1 MSGMDISVVVP
12 FYDAERYV
20 EDCIHALLSQN
31 WAADAYEIITV
42 DNNSTDRSA
51 EIVKRYPPI
60 KLLAEHTQGAY
71 AARNRGVAE
80 AKGDILAFTDPDC
93 APCTDWLQHMTAAV
107 RRPGVGIVLGRHR
120 FASDSLLLSMLAAY
134 EAEKATYVFSGN
146 TKEVYFGHTNNMAV
160 RRELF
165 DRLGPF
171 TQIARGADTIFVR
184 RAVDEY
190 GCDIARYCPEA
201 CVQHLEIT
209 SVWDYYRKQL
219 IYGQSNRNNAQ
230 IAAYR
235 PLTNRERLQIL
246 RNTTRRR
253 GYSIAE
259 SALLSCLLGLGAV
272 CYEFGRRRA
281 IRRKLARRRQPR

>member
-1 MSGMDISVVVP
+1 MSSLDASVIVP
-12 FYDAERYV
+12 FYNAERYI

-31 WAADAYEIITV
+31 WVADAYEIIMV

-51 EIVKRYPPI
+51 EIVKRYSQI
-60 KLLAEHTQGAY
+60 KLLAEHKQGAY
-71 AARNRGVAE
+71 AARNRGVA
-80 AKGDILAFTDPDC
+80 AARGSILAFTDPDC
-93 APCTDWLQHMTAAV
+93 APCTDWLQHMTTAV
-107 RRPGVGIVLGRHR
+107 RRPGVGIVLGGHP
-120 FASDSLLLSMLAAY
+120 FASDSPTLSMLAAY
-134 EAEKATYVFSGN
+134 EAEKATYVFSGDI
-146 TKEVYFGHTNNMAV
+146 KEVYFGHTNNMAV
-160 RRELF
+160 RRDLF

-235 PLTNRERLQIL
+235 PLTSGERLQIL
-246 RNTTRRR
+246 RNTIR
-253 GYSIAE
+253 GRSYSAAE
-259 SALLSCLLGLGAV
+259 PTLLSCLLGLGAV
-272 CYEFGRRRA
+272 CYESGRWRA
-281 IRRKLARRRQPR
+281 IRRKLARWRLPL